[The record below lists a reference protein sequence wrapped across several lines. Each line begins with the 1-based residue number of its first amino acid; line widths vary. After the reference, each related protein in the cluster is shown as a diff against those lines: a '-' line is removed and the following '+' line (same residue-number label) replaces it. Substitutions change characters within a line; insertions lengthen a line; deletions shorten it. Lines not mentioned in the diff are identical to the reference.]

1 VKEAAGTTVL
11 VTGTTDGLGRRV
23 ARELAAKGAAVL
35 LHGRSQ
41 VRLRAVLEEVR
52 GQTGG
57 ERARSY
63 LVNLSS
69 LAAVRELRP

>member
-11 VTGTTDGLGRRV
+11 VTGATDGLGRRV
-23 ARELAAKGAAVL
+23 AWEPAAKGAAVL
-35 LHGRSQ
+35 PHGRSQ
-41 VRLRAVLEEVR
+41 VRLRAVLEEVCA
-52 GQTGG
+52 QTGG

>member
-1 VKEAAGTTVL
+1 ML
-11 VTGTTDGLGRRV
+11 VTGATDGLGRRV

>member
-1 VKEAAGTTVL
+1 VL
-11 VTGTTDGLGRRV
+11 VTGATDGLGRRV

-35 LHGRSQ
+35 LYGRSQ

>member
-1 VKEAAGTTVL
+1 
-11 VTGTTDGLGRRV
+11 
-23 ARELAAKGAAVL
+23 VL